1 MKAIRVSIY
10 VIAGLLVLLVGAAVI
25 FAMTFDPNRYK
36 GQIEAL
42 VKEKTGRT
50 LKLAGN
56 LEVAVWPSLGAKVNG
71 VTLSERAADQQFVSL
86 ESAHAAVAL
95 MPLLRGQAIVDKIRV
110 SGLKANIVKEKDDR
124 FNFSDLMEAKTE
136 KPSKAP
142 SKESPE
148 VKSGGAVG
156 FDIAGISIERSQ
168 VSYLDKASGQSLALS
183 DFNLSTGRIGE
194 KADGKLELKT
204 AVKGRN
210 PDLDL
215 KVDVASGYKID
226 LGAKNY
232 EVSKLDAKLSGVMD
246 KQNLEARVTSPELI
260 VSSDK
265 AKGSLNADVRMKGG
279 AREMSATLKLEGIE
293 GSAKALLIPKL
304 TAELA
309 MGGPKPIKV
318 PL

>member
-110 SGLKANIVKEKDDR
+110 SGLKANIVKEKDGR
-124 FNFSDLMEAKTE
+124 FNFSDLLEPKGKAAE
-136 KPSKAP
+136 KPEPKAP
-142 SKESPE
+142 GKESKE
-148 VKSGGAVG
+148 KGGAVG

-204 AVKGRN
+204 SVKGRN

-226 LGAKNY
+226 LGAKN
-232 EVSKLDAKLSGVMD
+232 
-246 KQNLEARVTSPELI
+246 
-260 VSSDK
+260 
-265 AKGSLNADVRMKGG
+265 
-279 AREMSATLKLEGIE
+279 
-293 GSAKALLIPKL
+293 
-304 TAELA
+304 
-309 MGGPKPIKV
+309 
-318 PL
+318 